1 MKKLISFALSV
12 IIIAMSL
19 FSTTAFAQE
28 QTRYEKWLLNLE
40 NKELTYIMQAESSYG
55 DEFEGTVYINN
66 GKVAITYKQPIIPG
80 ATMDM
85 NLIIDGN
92 YSYIVFSDLPFFH
105 IKSEVSDTVDG
116 LLGNII
122 SGHSEIKS
130 IKTYTVTGEIHE
142 YYVEEYTY
150 VDDSVEKYYFVG
162 DELYRTEIIVP
173 YEDGSTDI
181 IRTQIYSD
189 KVDYE
194 VFDIPWYSINIYPFL
209 KLFIS
214 LL

>member
-1 MKKLISFALSV
+1 M
-12 IIIAMSL
+12 
-19 FSTTAFAQE
+19 
-28 QTRYEKWLLNLE
+28 
-40 NKELTYIMQAESSYG
+40 
-55 DEFEGTVYINN
+55 
-66 GKVAITYKQPIIPG
+66 
-80 ATMDM
+80 
-85 NLIIDGN
+85 
-92 YSYIVFSDLPFFH
+92 PFFH

-173 YEDGSTDI
+173 YEDGSTDV

-189 KVDYE
+189 RVDYE
-194 VFDIPWYSINIYPFL
+194 VFNIPWYSINIYPL
-209 KLFIS
+209 LQLFIN